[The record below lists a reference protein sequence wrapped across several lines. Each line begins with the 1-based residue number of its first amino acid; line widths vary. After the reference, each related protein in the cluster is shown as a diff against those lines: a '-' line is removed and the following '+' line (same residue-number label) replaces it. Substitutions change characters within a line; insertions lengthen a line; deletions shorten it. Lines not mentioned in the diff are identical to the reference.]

1 MERMHH
7 VGEKLKDKERAIV
20 VQFSFYKDQ
29 INIIRNCKTLKGT
42 KISIFED
49 FSPETVQ
56 IHKEKW
62 KEVLV
67 ANRKQSKISYL
78 HIEVL
83 FAWKG
88 KYQHNRLSDFLS

>member
-1 MERMHH
+1 MDTGNITIERMHH

-78 HIEVL
+78 QYRSVICME
-83 FAWKG
+83 G
-88 KYQHNRLSDFLS
+88 KIPA

>member
-1 MERMHH
+1 MDTGNITIERVHH
-7 VGEKLKDKERAIV
+7 VGEKLKDKERGIV

-42 KISIFED
+42 KISIFEG

-78 HIEVL
+78 QYRSVICME
-83 FAWKG
+83 G
-88 KYQHNRLSDFLS
+88 KTPA